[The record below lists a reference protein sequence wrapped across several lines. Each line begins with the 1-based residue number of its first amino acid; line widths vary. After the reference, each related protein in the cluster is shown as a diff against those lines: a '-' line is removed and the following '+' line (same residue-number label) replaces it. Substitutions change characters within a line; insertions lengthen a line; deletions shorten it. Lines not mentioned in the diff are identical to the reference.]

1 MELDFGPEAAQFRGS
16 IREWIDE
23 NTPAGM
29 AELTDWTATG
39 MTGGY
44 DVNADAYAS
53 PLYAEWER
61 RLLDAK
67 LVCPRWP
74 EKFGGRGLTA
84 LQFAIFAEELHRAR
98 LPRVVRG
105 FGENMVGPSIMA
117 HGTPEQQDHFLPKII
132 SAEHVYCQ
140 GFSEPSNGS
149 DLAGV
154 QTRGEVDGDEIV
166 VTGQKVWTSGA
177 HRANMM
183 FVLCRTDPSVPK
195 HAGLSYVLIPF
206 TGPGV
211 QFRPIRQMSGAAE
224 FAEDFLDGVRAP
236 LFNVIGGLNNGW
248 RVAMTTLG
256 HERGGRATTAYLRYE
271 REFWD
276 LAETARKH
284 GKVSDPLVRQD
295 LARAWTGVQLM
306 RFTGLR
312 ELAQVAEGRPPG
324 PEASVSKLFWSEY
337 HKRLGEIALGITGAD
352 GLIRPDGDGYPVTE
366 WQNVFLS
373 SRAGTIYSGT
383 SEIQRTIIG
392 ERALGLPKEPKAPG
406 QDKTQSGA
414 RP

>member
-74 EKFGGRGLTA
+74 EKFGGKGLTA

-117 HGTPEQQDHFLPKII
+117 HGTPEQQAHFLPKII

-154 QTRGEVDGDEIV
+154 QTKGVVDGDEIV
-166 VTGQKVWTSGA
+166 INGQKLWTSGFR
-177 HRANMM
+177 RANMI
-183 FVLCRTDPSVPK
+183 FTLCRTNPDAPK
-195 HAGLSYVLIPF
+195 HRGLSYVLVPMKDNHIDARA
-206 TGPGV
+206 V
-211 QFRPIRQMSGAAE
+211 RQMTGAAQFGEE
-224 FAEDFLDGVRAP
+224 FFDGARAP
-236 LFNVIGGLNNGW
+236 LFNVIGGIDNGW

-256 HERGGRATTAYLRYE
+256 FERGGNASTAHLRYE
-271 REFWD
+271 KQFWELVD
-276 LAETARKH
+276 LARKV
-284 GKVSDPLVRQD
+284 GRERDPLVRQN
-295 LARAWTGVQLM
+295 LAWAYTHVQIM
-306 RFTGLR
+306 RFSGLR
-312 ELAQVAEGRPPG
+312 MLAQLAEGKDPG
-324 PEASVSKLFWSEY
+324 PEASTSKLFWSEY
-337 HKRLGEIALGITGAD
+337 QKRLGEIAADLRGAP
-352 GLIRPDGDGYPVTE
+352 GLIRPEGDGYPIDA
-366 WQNVFLS
+366 WQEVFLA

-383 SEIQRTIIG
+383 SEIQRNIIA
-392 ERALGLPKEPKAPG
+392 ERALGLPR
-406 QDKTQSGA
+406 GA
-414 RP
+414 SA

>member
-154 QTRGEVDGDEIV
+154 QTKDVVDGDEIV
-166 VTGQKVWTSGA
+166 INGQKLWTSGFR
-177 HRANMM
+177 RANMI
-183 FVLCRTDPSVPK
+183 FTLCRTNPDAPK
-195 HAGLSYVLIPF
+195 HRGLSYVLVPMKDNHIDARA
-206 TGPGV
+206 V
-211 QFRPIRQMSGAAE
+211 RQMTGAAQFGEE
-224 FAEDFLDGVRAP
+224 FFDGARAP
-236 LFNVIGGLNNGW
+236 LFNVIGGIDNGW

-256 HERGGRATTAYLRYE
+256 FERGGNASTAHLRYE
-271 REFWD
+271 KQFWELVD
-276 LAETARKH
+276 LARKV
-284 GKVSDPLVRQD
+284 GRERDPLVRQN
-295 LARAWTGVQLM
+295 LAWAYTHVQIM
-306 RFTGLR
+306 RFSGLR
-312 ELAQVAEGRPPG
+312 MLAQLAEGKDPG
-324 PEASVSKLFWSEY
+324 PEASTSKLFWSEY
-337 HKRLGEIALGITGAD
+337 QKRLGEIAADLRGAP
-352 GLIRPDGDGYPVTE
+352 GLIRPEGDGYPIDA
-366 WQNVFLS
+366 WQEVFLA

-383 SEIQRTIIG
+383 SEIQRNIIA
-392 ERALGLPKEPKAPG
+392 ERALGLPR
-406 QDKTQSGA
+406 GA
-414 RP
+414 SA

>member
-53 PLYAEWER
+53 PLYAEWEQ

-117 HGTPEQQDHFLPKII
+117 HGTPEQQAHFLPKII

-154 QTRGEVDGDEIV
+154 QTKGVVDGDEIV
-166 VTGQKVWTSGA
+166 INGQKLWTSGFR
-177 HRANMM
+177 RANMI
-183 FVLCRTDPSVPK
+183 FTLCRTNPDAPK
-195 HAGLSYVLIPF
+195 HRGLSYVLVPMKDNHIDARA
-206 TGPGV
+206 V
-211 QFRPIRQMSGAAE
+211 RQMTGAAQFGEE
-224 FAEDFLDGVRAP
+224 FFDGARAP
-236 LFNVIGGLNNGW
+236 LFNVIGGIDNGW

-256 HERGGRATTAYLRYE
+256 FERGGNASTAHLRYE
-271 REFWD
+271 KQFWELVD
-276 LAETARKH
+276 LARKV
-284 GKVSDPLVRQD
+284 GRERDPLVRQN
-295 LARAWTGVQLM
+295 LAWAYTHVQIM
-306 RFTGLR
+306 RFSGLR
-312 ELAQVAEGRPPG
+312 MLAQLAEGKDPG
-324 PEASVSKLFWSEY
+324 PEASTSKLFWSEY
-337 HKRLGEIALGITGAD
+337 QKRLGEIAADLRGAP
-352 GLIRPDGDGYPVTE
+352 GLIRPEGDGYPIDA
-366 WQNVFLS
+366 WQEVFLA

-383 SEIQRTIIG
+383 SEIQRNIIA
-392 ERALGLPKEPKAPG
+392 ERALGLPR
-406 QDKTQSGA
+406 GA
-414 RP
+414 SA

>member
-16 IREWIDE
+16 IREWIDG

-117 HGTPEQQDHFLPKII
+117 HGTPEQQAHFLPKII

-154 QTRGEVDGDEIV
+154 QTKGVVDGDEIV
-166 VTGQKVWTSGA
+166 INGQKLWTSGFR
-177 HRANMM
+177 RANMI
-183 FVLCRTDPSVPK
+183 FTLCRTNPDAPK
-195 HAGLSYVLIPF
+195 HRGLSYVLVPMKDNHIDARA
-206 TGPGV
+206 V
-211 QFRPIRQMSGAAE
+211 RQMTGAAQFGEE
-224 FAEDFLDGVRAP
+224 FFDGARAP
-236 LFNVIGGLNNGW
+236 LFNVIGGIDNGW

-256 HERGGRATTAYLRYE
+256 FERGGNASTAHLRYE
-271 REFWD
+271 KQFWELVD
-276 LAETARKH
+276 LARKV
-284 GKVSDPLVRQD
+284 GRERDPLVRQN
-295 LARAWTGVQLM
+295 LAWAYTHVQIM
-306 RFTGLR
+306 RFSGLR
-312 ELAQVAEGRPPG
+312 MLAQLAEGKDPG
-324 PEASVSKLFWSEY
+324 PEASTSKLFWSEY
-337 HKRLGEIALGITGAD
+337 QKRLGEIAADLRGAP
-352 GLIRPDGDGYPVTE
+352 GLIRPEGDGYPIDA
-366 WQNVFLS
+366 WQEVFLA

-383 SEIQRTIIG
+383 SEIQRNIIA
-392 ERALGLPKEPKAPG
+392 ERALGLPR
-406 QDKTQSGA
+406 GA
-414 RP
+414 SA

>member
-117 HGTPEQQDHFLPKII
+117 HGTPEQQAHFLPKII

-154 QTRGEVDGDEIV
+154 QTKGVVDGDEIV
-166 VTGQKVWTSGA
+166 INGQKLWTSGFR
-177 HRANMM
+177 RANMI
-183 FVLCRTDPSVPK
+183 FTLCRTNPDAPK
-195 HAGLSYVLIPF
+195 HRGLSYVLVPMKDNHIDARA
-206 TGPGV
+206 V
-211 QFRPIRQMSGAAE
+211 RQMTGAAQFGEE
-224 FAEDFLDGVRAP
+224 FFDGARAP
-236 LFNVIGGLNNGW
+236 LFNVIGGIDNGW

-256 HERGGRATTAYLRYE
+256 FERGGNASTAHLRYE
-271 REFWD
+271 KQFWELVD
-276 LAETARKH
+276 LARKV
-284 GKVSDPLVRQD
+284 GRERDPLVRQN
-295 LARAWTGVQLM
+295 LAWAYTHVQIM
-306 RFTGLR
+306 RFSGLR
-312 ELAQVAEGRPPG
+312 MLAQLPWFARNVAI
-324 PEASVSKLFWSEY
+324 KLLIVL
-337 HKRLGEIALGITGAD
+337 RL
-352 GLIRPDGDGYPVTE
+352 RSGDWPY
-366 WQNVFLS
+366 
-373 SRAGTIYSGT
+373 
-383 SEIQRTIIG
+383 
-392 ERALGLPKEPKAPG
+392 
-406 QDKTQSGA
+406 
-414 RP
+414 

>member
-74 EKFGGRGLTA
+74 EKFGGRGMTA

-117 HGTPEQQDHFLPKII
+117 HGTPEQQAHFLPKII

-154 QTRGEVDGDEIV
+154 QTKGVVDGDEIV
-166 VTGQKVWTSGA
+166 INGQKLWTSGFR
-177 HRANMM
+177 RANMI
-183 FVLCRTDPSVPK
+183 FTLCRTNPDAPK
-195 HAGLSYVLIPF
+195 HRGLSYVLVPMKDNHIDARA
-206 TGPGV
+206 V
-211 QFRPIRQMSGAAE
+211 RQMTGAAQFGEE
-224 FAEDFLDGVRAP
+224 FFDGARAP
-236 LFNVIGGLNNGW
+236 LFNVIGGIDNGW

-256 HERGGRATTAYLRYE
+256 FERGGNASTAHLRYE
-271 REFWD
+271 KQFWELVD
-276 LAETARKH
+276 LARKV
-284 GKVSDPLVRQD
+284 GRERDPLVRQN
-295 LARAWTGVQLM
+295 LAWAYTHVQIM
-306 RFTGLR
+306 RFSGLR
-312 ELAQVAEGRPPG
+312 MLAQLAEGKDPG
-324 PEASVSKLFWSEY
+324 PEASTSKLFWSEY
-337 HKRLGEIALGITGAD
+337 QKRLGEIAADLRGAP
-352 GLIRPDGDGYPVTE
+352 GLIRPEGDGYPIDA
-366 WQNVFLS
+366 WQEVFLA

-383 SEIQRTIIG
+383 SEIQRNIIA
-392 ERALGLPKEPKAPG
+392 ERALGLPR
-406 QDKTQSGA
+406 GA
-414 RP
+414 SA

>member
-23 NTPAGM
+23 NTPAGL

-44 DVNADAYAS
+44 DVNTDAYAS

-74 EKFGGRGLTA
+74 EKFGGKGLTA

-117 HGTPEQQDHFLPKII
+117 HGTPEQQAHFLPKII

-154 QTRGEVDGDEIV
+154 QTRGVVDGDDIV
-166 VTGQKVWTSGA
+166 INGQKLWTSGFR
-177 HRANMM
+177 RANMI
-183 FVLCRTDPSVPK
+183 FTLCRTNPDAPK
-195 HAGLSYVLIPF
+195 HRGLSYVLVPMKDNHIDARA
-206 TGPGV
+206 V
-211 QFRPIRQMSGAAE
+211 RQMTGAAQFGEE
-224 FAEDFLDGVRAP
+224 FFDGARAP
-236 LFNVIGGLNNGW
+236 LFNVIGGIDNGW

-256 HERGGRATTAYLRYE
+256 FERGGNASTAHLRYE
-271 REFWD
+271 KQFWELVD
-276 LAETARKH
+276 LARKV
-284 GKVSDPLVRQD
+284 GRERDPLVRQN
-295 LARAWTGVQLM
+295 LAWAYTHVQIM
-306 RFTGLR
+306 RFSGLR
-312 ELAQVAEGRPPG
+312 MLAQLAEGKDPG
-324 PEASVSKLFWSEY
+324 PEASTSKLFWSEY
-337 HKRLGEIALGITGAD
+337 QKRLGEIAADLRGAP
-352 GLIRPDGDGYPVTE
+352 GLIRPEGDGYPIDA
-366 WQNVFLS
+366 WQEVFLA

-383 SEIQRTIIG
+383 SEIQRNIIA
-392 ERALGLPKEPKAPG
+392 ERALGLPR
-406 QDKTQSGA
+406 GA
-414 RP
+414 SA

>member
-23 NTPAGM
+23 NTPAGL

-44 DVNADAYAS
+44 DVNTAAYAS

-61 RLLDAK
+61 NLLDAK

-74 EKFGGRGLTA
+74 ERFGGKGLTA

-117 HGTPEQQDHFLPKII
+117 HGTPEQQAHFLPKII

-154 QTRGEVDGDEIV
+154 QTRGVVDGDEIV
-166 VTGQKVWTSGA
+166 INGQKLWTSGFR
-177 HRANMM
+177 RANMI
-183 FVLCRTDPSVPK
+183 FTLCRTNPDAPK
-195 HAGLSYVLIPF
+195 HRGLSYVLVPMKDNHIDARA
-206 TGPGV
+206 V
-211 QFRPIRQMSGAAE
+211 RQLTGAAQFGEE
-224 FAEDFLDGVRAP
+224 FFDGARAP
-236 LFNVIGGLNNGW
+236 LFNVIGGIDNGW
-248 RVAMTTLG
+248 KVAMTTLG
-256 HERGGRATTAYLRYE
+256 FERGGNASTAHLRYE
-271 REFWD
+271 KQFWE
-276 LAETARKH
+276 LVELARKV
-284 GKVSDPLVRQD
+284 GRERDPLVRQN
-295 LARAWTGVQLM
+295 LAWAYTHVQIM
-306 RFTGLR
+306 RFSGLR
-312 ELAQVAEGRPPG
+312 MLAQLAEGKDPG
-324 PEASVSKLFWSEY
+324 PEASTSKLFWSEY
-337 HKRLGEIALGITGAD
+337 QKRLGEVAADLRGAP
-352 GLIRPDGDGYPVTE
+352 GLIRPEGDGYPIDA
-366 WQNVFLS
+366 WQEVFLA

-383 SEIQRTIIG
+383 SEIQRNIIA
-392 ERALGLPKEPKAPG
+392 ERALGLPR
-406 QDKTQSGA
+406 GA
-414 RP
+414 SA

>member
-117 HGTPEQQDHFLPKII
+117 HGTPEQQAHFLPKII

-154 QTRGEVDGDEIV
+154 QTKGVVDGDEIV
-166 VTGQKVWTSGA
+166 INGQKLWTSGFR
-177 HRANMM
+177 RANMI
-183 FVLCRTDPSVPK
+183 FTLCRTNPDAPK
-195 HAGLSYVLIPF
+195 HRGLSYVLVPMKDNHIDARA
-206 TGPGV
+206 V
-211 QFRPIRQMSGAAE
+211 RQMTGAAQFGEE
-224 FAEDFLDGVRAP
+224 FFDGARAP
-236 LFNVIGGLNNGW
+236 LFNVIGGIDNGW

-256 HERGGRATTAYLRYE
+256 FERGGNASTAHLRYE
-271 REFWD
+271 KQFWELVD
-276 LAETARKH
+276 LARKV
-284 GKVSDPLVRQD
+284 GRERDPLVRQN
-295 LARAWTGVQLM
+295 LAWAYTHVQIM
-306 RFTGLR
+306 RFSGLR
-312 ELAQVAEGRPPG
+312 MLAQLAEGKDPG
-324 PEASVSKLFWSEY
+324 PEASTSKLFWSEY
-337 HKRLGEIALGITGAD
+337 QKRLGEIAADLRGAP
-352 GLIRPDGDGYPVTE
+352 GLIRPEGDGYPIDA
-366 WQNVFLS
+366 WQEVFLA
-373 SRAGTIYSGT
+373 SRAGTIFSGT
-383 SEIQRTIIG
+383 SEIQRNIIA
-392 ERALGLPKEPKAPG
+392 ERALGLPREAVKA
-406 QDKTQSGA
+406 
-414 RP
+414 

>member
-154 QTRGEVDGDEIV
+154 QTKGVVDGDEIV
-166 VTGQKVWTSGA
+166 INGQKLWTSGFR
-177 HRANMM
+177 RANMI
-183 FVLCRTDPSVPK
+183 FTLCRTNPDAPK
-195 HAGLSYVLIPF
+195 HRGLSYVLVPMKDNHIDARA
-206 TGPGV
+206 V
-211 QFRPIRQMSGAAE
+211 RQMTGAAQFGEE
-224 FAEDFLDGVRAP
+224 FFDGSRAP
-236 LFNVIGGLNNGW
+236 LFNVIGGIDNGW

-256 HERGGRATTAYLRYE
+256 FERGGNASTAHLRYE
-271 REFWD
+271 KQFWELVD
-276 LAETARKH
+276 LARKV
-284 GKVSDPLVRQD
+284 GRERDPLVRQN
-295 LARAWTGVQLM
+295 LAWAYTHVQIM
-306 RFTGLR
+306 RFSGLR
-312 ELAQVAEGRPPG
+312 MLAQLAEGKDPG
-324 PEASVSKLFWSEY
+324 PEASTSKLFWSEY
-337 HKRLGEIALGITGAD
+337 QKRLGEIAADLRGAP
-352 GLIRPDGDGYPVTE
+352 GLIRPEGDGYPIDA
-366 WQNVFLS
+366 WQEVFLA

-383 SEIQRTIIG
+383 SEIQRNIIA
-392 ERALGLPKEPKAPG
+392 ERALGLPR
-406 QDKTQSGA
+406 GA
-414 RP
+414 SA

>member
-16 IREWIDE
+16 IREWIDG

-154 QTRGEVDGDEIV
+154 QTKGVVDGDEIV
-166 VTGQKVWTSGA
+166 INGQKLWTSGFR
-177 HRANMM
+177 RANMI
-183 FVLCRTDPSVPK
+183 FTLCRTNPDAPK
-195 HAGLSYVLIPF
+195 HRGLSYVLVPMKDNHIDARA
-206 TGPGV
+206 V
-211 QFRPIRQMSGAAE
+211 RQMTGAAQFGEE
-224 FAEDFLDGVRAP
+224 FFDGARAP
-236 LFNVIGGLNNGW
+236 LFNVIGGIDNGW

-256 HERGGRATTAYLRYE
+256 FERGGNASTAHLRYE
-271 REFWD
+271 KQFWELVD
-276 LAETARKH
+276 LARKV
-284 GKVSDPLVRQD
+284 GRERDPLVRQN
-295 LARAWTGVQLM
+295 LAWAYTHVQIM
-306 RFTGLR
+306 RFSGLR
-312 ELAQVAEGRPPG
+312 MLAQLAEGKDPG
-324 PEASVSKLFWSEY
+324 PEASTSKLFWSEY
-337 HKRLGEIALGITGAD
+337 QKRLGEIAADLRGAP
-352 GLIRPDGDGYPVTE
+352 GLIRPEGDGYPIDA
-366 WQNVFLS
+366 WQEVFLA

-383 SEIQRTIIG
+383 SEIQRNIIA
-392 ERALGLPKEPKAPG
+392 ERALGLPR
-406 QDKTQSGA
+406 GA
-414 RP
+414 SA

>member
-23 NTPAGM
+23 NAPDGLAD
-29 AELTDWTATG
+29 LTDWGATG

-44 DVNADAYAS
+44 DVNTEAYAS

-74 EKFGGRGLTA
+74 EKFGGKGLSA
-84 LQFAIFAEELHRAR
+84 LQFAILAEELHRAG

-117 HGTPEQQDHFLPKII
+117 HGTPEQQAHFLPKII

-154 QTRGEVDGDEIV
+154 QTKGVVDGDEIV
-166 VTGQKVWTSGA
+166 ITGQKLWTSGFR
-177 HRANMM
+177 RANMI
-183 FVLCRTDPSVPK
+183 FTLCRTNPDAPK
-195 HAGLSYVLIPF
+195 HRGLSYVLVPMKDNHIDARA
-206 TGPGV
+206 V
-211 QFRPIRQMSGAAE
+211 RQLTGAAQFGEE
-224 FAEDFLDGVRAP
+224 FFDGARAP
-236 LFNVIGGLNNGW
+236 LFNVIGGIDNGW

-256 HERGGRATTAYLRYE
+256 FERGGNASTAHLRYE
-271 REFWD
+271 KQFWELVD
-276 LAETARKH
+276 LARKV
-284 GKVSDPLVRQD
+284 GRERDPLVRQN
-295 LARAWTGVQLM
+295 LAWAYTHVQIM
-306 RFTGLR
+306 RFSGLR
-312 ELAQVAEGRPPG
+312 MLAQLAEGRDPG
-324 PEASVSKLFWSEY
+324 PEASISKLFWSEY
-337 HKRLGEIALGITGAD
+337 QKRLGEIAADLRGAP
-352 GLIRPDGDGYPVTE
+352 GLIRPEGDGYPIDS
-366 WQNVFLS
+366 WQEVFLA

-383 SEIQRTIIG
+383 SEIQRNIIA
-392 ERALGLPKEPKAPG
+392 ERALGLPR
-406 QDKTQSGA
+406 GA
-414 RP
+414 SV

>member
-154 QTRGEVDGDEIV
+154 QTKGVVDGDEIV
-166 VTGQKVWTSGA
+166 INGQKLWTSGFR
-177 HRANMM
+177 RANMI
-183 FVLCRTDPSVPK
+183 FTLCRTNPDAPK
-195 HAGLSYVLIPF
+195 HRGLSYVLVPMKDNHIDARA
-206 TGPGV
+206 V
-211 QFRPIRQMSGAAE
+211 RQMTGAAQFGEE
-224 FAEDFLDGVRAP
+224 FFDGARAP
-236 LFNVIGGLNNGW
+236 LFNVIGGIDNGW

-256 HERGGRATTAYLRYE
+256 FERGGNASTAHLRYE
-271 REFWD
+271 KQFWELVD
-276 LAETARKH
+276 LARKV
-284 GKVSDPLVRQD
+284 GRERDPLVRQN
-295 LARAWTGVQLM
+295 LAWAYTHVQIM
-306 RFTGLR
+306 RFSGLR
-312 ELAQVAEGRPPG
+312 MLAQLAEGKDPG
-324 PEASVSKLFWSEY
+324 PEASTSKLFWSEY
-337 HKRLGEIALGITGAD
+337 QKRLGEIAADLRGAP
-352 GLIRPDGDGYPVTE
+352 GLIRPEGDGYPIDG
-366 WQNVFLS
+366 WQEVFLA

-383 SEIQRTIIG
+383 SEIQRNIIA
-392 ERALGLPKEPKAPG
+392 ERALGLPR
-406 QDKTQSGA
+406 GA
-414 RP
+414 SA